1 EKIAIER
8 AATKYNIPLRALV
21 VKMDLKEAITTMKK
35 DIVEACERASILI
48 ERMIEELTPPNA
60 TIVIA
65 GIGNTMGIPG

>member
-1 EKIAIER
+1 
-8 AATKYNIPLRALV
+8 

-35 DIVEACERASILI
+35 EIVEACERASILI